1 MRSLS
6 AQHCG
11 VRVGQGTQPEK
22 PQDHSPS
29 GPVDQRS
36 ADVRPDAPVRP
47 HHGGANPQQTGEQT
61 VCVPSRGEISR
72 VSIFYYVIIIVV
84 VM

>member
-1 MRSLS
+1 VRSLS

-11 VRVGQGTQPEK
+11 VRVGQGAQPEK

-61 VCVPSRGEISR
+61 VRVPSRGEISR
-72 VSIFYYVIIIVV
+72 VSILLLLLLCKQLL
-84 VM
+84 